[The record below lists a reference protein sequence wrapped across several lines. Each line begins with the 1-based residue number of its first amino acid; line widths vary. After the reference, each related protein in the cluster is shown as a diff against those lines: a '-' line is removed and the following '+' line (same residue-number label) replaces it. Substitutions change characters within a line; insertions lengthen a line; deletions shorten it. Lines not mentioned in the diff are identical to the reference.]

1 MIRLQKAIESDLN
14 TIHEMQ
20 KTTFHPS
27 LEKQRYDETN
37 PAAEPFERTAQRFS
51 QPNVDYYLIFLDDEK
66 IGAVRVRR
74 QETENVLVQILILP
88 AYQNHGY
95 AQETIRQTEALYPD
109 AARWMLDTI
118 AQEEKLCH
126 LYEKMGYRRTGASE
140 HIEDG
145 MDIVDYEKL
154 LIIKSKEYGFRYLK
168 DTDVPEIYDLCLG
181 NPQYYDHCP
190 PPVSEES
197 IRSDIRALPDGKTAK
212 DKHYIGFYKAG
223 KLIAV
228 MDLITHFPEE
238 NTAWI
243 GFFMIKKELQRQG
256 VGGIIID
263 EVCQALSASGFR
275 KIGQAYVKDNPQAA
289 CFWKKLGFHA
299 VSEYN
304 NEDGVCFVSSSKSI
318 HRHQ

>member
-1 MIRLQKAIESDLN
+1 MIRLQKAIDSDLN
-14 TIHEMQ
+14 TIYEMQ
-20 KTTFHPS
+20 KTAFQPL
-27 LEKQRYDETN
+27 LEKYQDYETN

-51 QPNVDYYLIFLDDEK
+51 EPNVDYYLIFLDDEK

-88 AYQNHGY
+88 AYQNLGY
-95 AQETIRQTEALYPD
+95 AQKAIRQTEALYPN
-109 AARWMLDTI
+109 AEKWMLDTI

-140 HIEDG
+140 HIKDG
-145 MDIVDYEKL
+145 MDIIDYEKPL
-154 LIIKSKEYGFRYLK
+154 LIKSKEYRFRYLK
-168 DTDVPEIYDLCLG
+168 DADVPEIYDLCLG

-197 IRSDIRALPDGKTAK
+197 IRSDMRALPDGKTAE
-212 DKHYIGFYKAG
+212 DKHYIGFYKDG

-238 NTAWI
+238 NAAWI
-243 GFFMIKKELQRQG
+243 GFFMTKSESQHQG

-263 EVCQALSASGFR
+263 EASQALAVSGFR
-275 KIGQAYVKDNPQAA
+275 KIGLAYVKDNLQAA
-289 CFWKKLGFHA
+289 GFWEMVGFHA

-304 NEDGVCFVSSSKSI
+304 NTDGLCFVSASKELK
-318 HRHQ
+318 R